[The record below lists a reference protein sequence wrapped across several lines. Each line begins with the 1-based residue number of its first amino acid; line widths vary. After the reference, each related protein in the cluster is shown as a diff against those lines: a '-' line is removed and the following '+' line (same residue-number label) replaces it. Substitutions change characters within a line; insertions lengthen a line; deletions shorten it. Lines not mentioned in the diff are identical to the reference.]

1 MNFATMKIF
10 IVSATSFEF
19 GELKQ
24 NLQSDKHDIQFFEHG
39 IGLMM
44 SAFTLGKLTTLNPDL
59 IIQCGI
65 AGCYT
70 NSLQIGETVIV
81 ETETLGDTGAE
92 DQEGSLNLVELN
104 LIEPNTYPFINQ
116 KLQNPYLDSYSINLK
131 KVNSLSVNLASGSL
145 KTIEQRTIKYQADI
159 ESMEGASLHY
169 ACLTS
174 SIPFVQFRGISNYV
188 EPRNKENW
196 NIPLAIQNYQQHI
209 ISFIEQL

>member
-10 IVSATSFEF
+10 IVSATALEF

>member
-1 MNFATMKIF
+1 
-10 IVSATSFEF
+10 
-19 GELKQ
+19 
-24 NLQSDKHDIQFFEHG
+24 
-39 IGLMM
+39 MM
-44 SAFTLGKLTTLNPDL
+44 SAFALGKLTTLKPDL

-65 AGCYT
+65 AGSYT
-70 NSLQIGETVIV
+70 DSIQIGETVIV

-92 DQEGSLNLVELN
+92 DQKGSLSLVELN
-104 LIEPNTYPFINQ
+104 LIEPNTFPFINQ
-116 KLQNPYLDSYSINLK
+116 KLRNPYLDSYSFNLK

-145 KTIEQRTIKYQADI
+145 KTIEQRKLKYQADI

-169 ACLTS
+169 ACLS
-174 SIPFVQFRGISNYV
+174 ASIPFVQFRGISNYV

>member
-1 MNFATMKIF
+1 MKIF
-10 IVSATSFEF
+10 IVSATTFEF
-19 GELKQ
+19 GELQKT
-24 NLQSDKHDIQFFEHG
+24 LPKIKHDIQFYEHG

-44 SAFTLGKLTTLNPDL
+44 SAFAIGKLTTLKPDL

-65 AGCYT
+65 AGSYKD
-70 NSLQIGETVIV
+70 SIQIGETVIV

-92 DQEGSLNLVELN
+92 DQESDLNLVELN
-104 LIEPNTYPFINQ
+104 LIEPNTFPFINQ
-116 KLQNPYLDSYSINLK
+116 KLQNPNLDSYSFNLK

-145 KTIEQRTIKYQADI
+145 KTIEQRKLKYQADI

-169 ACLTS
+169 ACLS
-174 SIPFVQFRGISNYV
+174 ASIPFVQFRGISNYV